1 MQSVGRKIYSSCKRF
16 LTVFNK
22 IIKTDLSV
30 NRISSLHFSTGDYS
44 NQCNFNIAKTYN
56 FDLSP
61 YYNAGLIKSLTI
73 VYSADDHGYVSING
87 TTYIRTYGQDYD
99 AHYATVPKTN
109 IKPINS
115 ITLWAEEYWSYPRC
129 SYDNQTGAQAT
140 IIINYK

>member
-1 MQSVGRKIYSSCKRF
+1 M
-16 LTVFNK
+16 
-22 IIKTDLSV
+22 
-30 NRISSLHFSTGDYS
+30 HFSTGDYS

-99 AHYATVPKTN
+99 AHYATVPKNKYKTYKFN
-109 IKPINS
+109 YPLGWRVLVIS
-115 ITLWAEEYWSYPRC
+115 SMQLWQSNWGTG
-129 SYDNQTGAQAT
+129 DN
-140 IIINYK
+140 YY